1 MTTSPGTLT
10 SAPDAIVVE
19 LAPSPPTPWQR
30 LKRNRLAMISLG
42 FLVAL
47 VFVAILA
54 PFVAPYGY
62 NQQETSN
69 KNQGPS
75 SAHWLGTDELGRD
88 TLSRLL
94 YGAGI
99 SLLVGVSVEI
109 FVITIGLL
117 VGLTAGFLGG
127 RVDSF
132 LMRVTDV
139 MLAFPDILLAILL
152 LGTIGARSDAEMV
165 LPLFNVMIPP
175 AVVSLGLVILALGV
189 TGWPPLARLVRGQVL
204 SLRKREFVEAAR
216 AMGATDR
223 RIVLKHILPNLLSPV
238 LVAVTV
244 DLAGVILA
252 EATLSF
258 LGIGVQRPF
267 PSWGRMINDALE
279 YYRSHPR
286 LIIVPSVLLSMTVL
300 ALNFLGDGLRD
311 ALDPRRRQ

>member
-1 MTTSPGTLT
+1 M
-10 SAPDAIVVE
+10 
-19 LAPSPPTPWQR
+19 
-30 LKRNRLAMISLG
+30 AMISLG
-42 FLVAL
+42 FLAIL
-47 VFVAILA
+47 LLVAILA
-54 PFVAPYGY
+54 PLVAPYGY
-62 NQQETSN
+62 NQQTLSD
-69 KNQGPS
+69 KLKGPS
-75 SAHWLGTDELGRD
+75 PQHWLGTDELGRD
-88 TLSRLL
+88 TFSRLL

-99 SLLVGVSVEI
+99 SLLVGVSVEA
-109 FVITIGLL
+109 FVVTLGLF

-127 RVDSF
+127 RVDSL
-132 LMRVTDV
+132 LMRLTDV

-152 LGTIGARSDAEMV
+152 LGTLGAASAS
-165 LPLFNVMIPP
+165 P
-175 AVVSLGLVILALGV
+175 AVSLGLVILALGV

-216 AMGATDR
+216 AMGATDS

-279 YYRSHPR
+279 YYRSNPR
-286 LIIVPSVLLSMTVL
+286 LLIVPSVLLSMTVL